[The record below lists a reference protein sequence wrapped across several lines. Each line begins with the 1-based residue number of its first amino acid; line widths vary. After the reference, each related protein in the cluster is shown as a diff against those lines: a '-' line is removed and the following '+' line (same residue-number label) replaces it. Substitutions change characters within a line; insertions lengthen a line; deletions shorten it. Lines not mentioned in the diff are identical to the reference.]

1 MIFALFGRKKQ
12 RAHRAFVSPDGTQ
25 WGVEVRTP
33 SATNAMVVFHYPD
46 PTTTALN
53 RYAWW
58 ITDGPRARDVT
69 ARLDVAAV
77 LASLTDDD
85 LRMLFRKSMP
95 IASQIPRFQ
104 PG

>member
-1 MIFALFGRKKQ
+1 VIFGLFGRRKK
-12 RAHRAFVSPDGTQ
+12 RASRTHRAADGVE

-46 PTTTALN
+46 PTTTALD

-58 ITDGPRARDVT
+58 VSDGPKARDVT
-69 ARLDVAAV
+69 ARLTADEV

-85 LRMLFRKSMP
+85 LRAVFRKSMP
-95 IASQIPRFQ
+95 ISSQIPRFE
-104 PG
+104 PA